1 MRTEEQKIL
10 QEPLKVILGGV
21 SCDVRV
27 LNIKESSVWRKQVAD
42 LWAKI
47 PKFTKVTSETP
58 EQFATALQS
67 LLVEMPDAV
76 TDLFFQYAKDLNRE
90 EIEEVA
96 TDSEI
101 AKGFD
106 QVIEVAF
113 PLARSLL
120 GTMGKLSQ

>member
-10 QEPLKVILGGV
+10 QEPLKVILGGEERRI
-21 SCDVRV
+21 RV
-27 LNIKESSVWRKQVAD
+27 LTIRESSEWRKKLVT
-42 LWAKI
+42 LWSQI
-47 PKFTKVTSETP
+47 PKFTKITSETP
-58 EQFATALQS
+58 DDFSKALNS

-76 TDLFFQYAKDLNRE
+76 TDLFFAYAKDLDRE
-90 EIEEVA
+90 EVEQVA

-101 AKGFD
+101 ARAFE

-120 GTMGKLSQ
+120 GAMGRLSQ